1 MDAGWGLPGE
11 TECAAS
17 RDSQSRTYAMKV
29 SHAPLNFTY
38 ARVVTIVVVIAT
50 VSTVGRS
57 LLYYGHS
64 GTSRTPTRI
73 PRSPA
78 PLGRTKKFA

>member
-1 MDAGWGLPGE
+1 MGASAE

-17 RDSQSRTYAMKV
+17 RDSRSPTNAMKL
-29 SHAPLNFTY
+29 SHVPPNFTY
-38 ARVVTIVVVIAT
+38 VRVVTIVVVIAP
-50 VSTVGRS
+50 VSTVRRPV
-57 LLYYGHS
+57 LHCTHS

>member
-17 RDSQSRTYAMKV
+17 RDSQSPTYDMKL

-38 ARVVTIVVVIAT
+38 VRVVTIVVVIAP
-50 VSTVGRS
+50 VSTVRRP
-57 LLYYGHS
+57 LLECSHS